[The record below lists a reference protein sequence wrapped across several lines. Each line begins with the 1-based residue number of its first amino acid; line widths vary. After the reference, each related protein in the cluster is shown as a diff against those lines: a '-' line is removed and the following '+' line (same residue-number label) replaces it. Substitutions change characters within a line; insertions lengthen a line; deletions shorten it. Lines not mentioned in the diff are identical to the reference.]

1 MPQDAQC
8 PVLLIEDEPDAAKL
22 VRYVLSKD
30 NHGLVLD
37 WATDLRTGL
46 QRLAQQD
53 FQAVLLDLNLPDST
67 GFQTF
72 ARLRQEY
79 ADRAVIVLTGVED
92 EHLAL
97 QAVRA
102 GADEYLL
109 KTEIRQRFLSQ
120 RIRFAIE
127 RKRIQRQ
134 NAGKGVRHGKIFGF
148 IGAKGGVGTTTLVL
162 NLAAAL
168 AKLGKSVLAVELV
181 SGYGSFAAHLR
192 HSPVWNSAALFE
204 TPPESILPQQIE
216 SSLTDL
222 DCGFRVLFG
231 PQKVEEYRDIPPGAA
246 GALLRTAVS
255 LADDVLVDLP
265 ACFPPYLREV
275 VECASFMTLVL
286 EKDWLCRHAASVK
299 LPLLKSAGVREE
311 AYGVAI
317 VNKTPH
323 VELFTAQEL
332 ARQLG
337 CPTVAVIPPA
347 GDLLASNRSAA
358 PVYLTAAQSAFTEC
372 IHDAARR
379 FCGEPVRFLQF

>member
-1 MPQDAQC
+1 MPENPQC

-22 VRYVLSKD
+22 VQYVLAKD
-30 NHGLVLD
+30 NHNLVLD
-37 WATDLRTGL
+37 WATDLHSGL

-72 ARLRQEY
+72 ARLRQEC
-79 ADRAVIVLTGVED
+79 ADRAVIVLTAVED

-109 KTEIRQRFLSQ
+109 KSEIRQRFLSQ
-120 RIRFAIE
+120 RIRYAIE
-127 RKRIQRQ
+127 RKRLQSQ
-134 NAGKGVRHGKIFGF
+134 SAGKVTRHGKIFAF

-168 AKLGKSVLAVELV
+168 AKLGKSVLAIELV
-181 SGYGSFAAHLR
+181 PGYGSFAAHLR
-192 HSPVWNSAALFE
+192 QSPVWNSATLFQ
-204 TPPESILPQQIE
+204 TPPESILRQQVE

-231 PQKVEEYRDIPPGAA
+231 PQRPEEYLDLVPGSAS
-246 GALLRTAVS
+246 ALLRISTS
-255 LADDVLVDLP
+255 LADDILVDLP
-265 ACFPPYLREV
+265 ASFPPYLAEV
-275 VECASFMTLVL
+275 VEITSFVTLVL
-286 EKDWLCRHAASVK
+286 ERDWLCRHAASVK
-299 LPLLKSAGVREE
+299 LPLLKSAGVREG

-317 VNKTPH
+317 INKTPH

-337 CPTVAVIPPA
+337 CPAVAVIPPA
-347 GDLLASNRSAA
+347 GDLLAANRSAA
-358 PVYLTAAQSAFTEC
+358 PLYLTASQTAFTEC
-372 IHDAARR
+372 IHEAARR
-379 FCGEPVRFLQF
+379 FCSDPIRFLQF